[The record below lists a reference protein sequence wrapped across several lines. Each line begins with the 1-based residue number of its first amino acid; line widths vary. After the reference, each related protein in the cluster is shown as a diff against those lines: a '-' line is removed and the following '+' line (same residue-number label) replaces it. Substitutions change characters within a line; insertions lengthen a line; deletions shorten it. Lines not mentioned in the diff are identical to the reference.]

1 MGAIQQCIKH
11 NLYNQGVHTML
22 EEITVNIMKIKQVQN
37 RLQKSSMVK
46 TSLNLSGTTVIIML
60 NPEE

>member
-1 MGAIQQCIKH
+1 
-11 NLYNQGVHTML
+11 ML
-22 EEITVNIMKIKQVQN
+22 EVITVNIMKIKQAQN

-60 NPEE
+60 NAEE